1 MSVRGGRRRAE
12 APRRQ
17 LTASA
22 TSCHCFWR
30 RLPRLSSM

>member
-12 APRRQ
+12 APGRE

-22 TSCHCFWR
+22 TSRHCGWR
-30 RLPRLSSM
+30 RLPRLSSR